1 MKIKGE
7 YILSRRSIARM
18 IATITAALM
27 TLYAAATAQAE
38 SIVRRIHDA
47 TIALH
52 SLDRQ
57 MLGNTART
65 VVPEFMY
72 REYKALYL
80 ELRAGDTTGRT
91 LGQRTSCP
99 LLWRR
104 IRGLSNGRDVR
115 CPSRGKRNGQD
126 VRCPSGRRFHRNR
139 PTGGGRASARPPSR
153 RKLHANLPSVFSC
166 RP

>member
-1 MKIKGE
+1 
-7 YILSRRSIARM
+7 M

-47 TIALH
+47 TISLV

-57 MLGNTART
+57 MLGNAART

-80 ELRAGDTTGRT
+80 ELREGDGGGAHTGTTDILSVALAENSRPTQRTGRP
-91 LGQRTSCP
+91 LSQWREAQRTGRP
-99 LLWRR
+99 LSQWAAGGLRPVR
-104 IRGLSNGRDVR
+104 HFRFITRGNQGSEVID
-115 CPSRGKRNGQD
+115 
-126 VRCPSGRRFHRNR
+126 
-139 PTGGGRASARPPSR
+139 TAY
-153 RKLHANLPSVFSC
+153 
-166 RP
+166 